1 MIPLI
6 KDFDT
11 RDLLAVAVIGAY
23 ILTSFILID
32 ATLAAG
38 LKDLAFIIIGFYFG
52 NKAALDNN
60 NGTILRD
67 NNNGSILSDY
77 NPGCPYIG
85 SISEP
90 MEDQN
95 NGK

>member
-11 RDLLAVAVIGAY
+11 RDLLAVGVIGAY
-23 ILTSFILID
+23 ILTSFIIID
-32 ATLAAG
+32 ATLASG

-60 NGTILRD
+60 NGSLI
-67 NNNGSILSDY
+67 GEY
-77 NPGCPYIG
+77 NPTCPYIG
-85 SISEP
+85 PILEPIADP
-90 MEDQN
+90 MEGN